1 MNEEHTKPYVTWLE
15 RSHIGKINQV
25 IMELT
30 ALVREQQKE
39 IEKLKK
45 KEQENE

>member
-15 RSHIGKINQV
+15 RPHIGKINQV
-25 IMELT
+25 IMELV

-45 KEQENE
+45 KEKKL